1 MHNDTRG
8 DGEERNDLRGKRWA
22 AELLGDGC
30 ERSRAMNV
38 LDARISKYVIE
49 ERRVQRSEVP
59 YPEMREERQRRAS

>member
-1 MHNDTRG
+1 
-8 DGEERNDLRGKRWA
+8 
-22 AELLGDGC
+22 
-30 ERSRAMNV
+30 MNV